1 MLKRHMNMRCIISR
15 KFVRS
20 SGHDMTVDM
29 NVSGRE
35 VRWLSIKLKYA
46 LMVPRISSKIQRNH
60 ESDFGYVRLV
70 ACFALEFARLKFIHI
85 CTRRTLWVPSVSF
98 DPKKILRFE
107 VRICDL
113 LITME
118 EYIYIYV
125 AKLNL
130 LMDNLYSKISIN
142 LW

>member
-1 MLKRHMNMRCIISR
+1 MSMRCIISR

-46 LMVPRISSKIQRNH
+46 LMVPRMSSKIQRNH

-70 ACFALEFARLKFIHI
+70 ACFALEFARLKFIRV
-85 CTRRTLWVPSVSF
+85 CTRRTLRIPSVSF

-118 EYIYIYV
+118 ECIYTL
-125 AKLNL
+125 LN
-130 LMDNLYSKISIN
+130 
-142 LW
+142 